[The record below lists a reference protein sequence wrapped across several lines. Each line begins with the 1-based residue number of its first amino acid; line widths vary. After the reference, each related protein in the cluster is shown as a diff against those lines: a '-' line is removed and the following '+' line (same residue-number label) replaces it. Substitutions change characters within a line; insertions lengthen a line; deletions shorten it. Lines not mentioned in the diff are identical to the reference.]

1 MNLTNGGGVVWIRKA
16 TLYNEYFRREMWTG
30 EHMQITV
37 MSIPIGGEVG
47 KEVHE
52 DLDQFLV
59 VESGAGSVFMG
70 EAADEM
76 AFVGEATEGAGI
88 LVPAGT
94 YHNVLNDGRIPL
106 KLFSIYAP
114 PKHPVGTLQRTKADA
129 DREEEQEGESP
140 N

>member
-1 MNLTNGGGVVWIRKA
+1 MWIRKA

-59 VESGAGSVFMG
+59 VEQGAGSVFMG
-70 EAADEM
+70 EAAEEM

-114 PKHPVGTLQRTKADA
+114 PNHPVGTLQRTKADA
-129 DREEEQEGESP
+129 DREEEQGEEDA

>member
-16 TLYNEYFRREMWTG
+16 TLYNDYFRREMWTG

-37 MSIPIGGEVG
+37 MSIPVGGEVG

-59 VESGAGSVFMG
+59 VEQGAGSVFMG
-70 EAADEM
+70 EAAEEM

-129 DREEEQEGESP
+129 DREDGAEE
-140 N
+140 